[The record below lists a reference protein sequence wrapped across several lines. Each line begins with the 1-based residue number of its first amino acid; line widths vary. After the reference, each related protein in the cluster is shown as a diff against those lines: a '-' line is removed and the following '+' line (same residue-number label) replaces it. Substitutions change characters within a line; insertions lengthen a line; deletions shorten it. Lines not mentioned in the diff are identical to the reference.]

1 MTPRGLFITGTDTG
15 VGKSLVACAL
25 LHAYAA
31 RGLRVIGMKPVAA
44 GAAFVNGAW
53 VNEDVAQLLAAS
65 NVRAPLEAVNPYCF
79 EQAIAPH
86 IAASINKKTI
96 NINQLQDSCARLSVL
111 ADIVMVEGAGGFC
124 VPLNDHES
132 SADLARALAL
142 PVVLVVGMRLGCLN
156 HALLTAEAIRARGL
170 TLTGWVANHI
180 DAAMPQADANV
191 ASLEARLNAPL
202 IARIAYSTMPDAVAA
217 ARLMLLPV

>member
-96 NINQLQDSCARLSVL
+96 NINKLQDSCARLSVL
-111 ADIVMVEGAGGFC
+111 ADIVVVEGAGGFC

>member
-96 NINQLQDSCARLSVL
+96 NINKLQDSCARLSVL